1 MKNLVLIFIL
11 STSICYSQNDSSN
24 RQIPSDTKV
33 ITNHSTNIL
42 GKKVNYEAQVGT
54 QPVWNSSGDTIY
66 ATLHYTLYK
75 RKDIEDDSNRP
86 LVFSFNGGPG
96 AASVW
101 MHMGYT
107 GPYNLIVDDEG
118 YPIQPYGFKTNP
130 YSILDVADIVFVNPV
145 NVGYSR
151 ILGKLCDEDDC
162 EDDHKG
168 EGGGEGEDY
177 GEGVRVR
184 L

>member
-1 MKNLVLIFIL
+1 MRYLLTIL
-11 STSICYSQNDSSN
+11 LFFSIVNISAQSYTSS
-24 RQIPSDTKV
+24 RQISPDIKV
-33 ITNHSTNIL
+33 TTNHTSSIL

-54 QPVWNSSGDTIY
+54 QPIWNSSGDTIY

-151 ILGKLCDEDDC
+151 IL
-162 EDDHKG
+162 
-168 EGGGEGEDY
+168 
-177 GEGVRVR
+177 
-184 L
+184 